1 MGDKYTGKIEKID
14 DYRWRLPRDKAAG
27 MCVEGIVYADEVLLE
42 GIKQDNALWQ
52 VANVAC
58 LPGIVG
64 PSLAM
69 PDAHYGYGFPI
80 GGVAAFDVETGVISP
95 GGVGYDINCGVR
107 LVRTDLTEAEV
118 RPRLE
123 TLLNRLFGSV
133 PSGVGS
139 EKGVAKLSN
148 AELEEVLVQGSAW
161 MLKQGMATAEDLEC
175 TEEGGRLAGADPSH
189 LSSRARE
196 RGLPQL
202 ATLGSGN
209 HFLEVQVVDEI
220 YEPSAARVMGLEEPG
235 QITVM
240 IHCGSRG
247 FGHQVCDDALDVMQQ
262 AVRKYNISL
271 PDRQLACAPV
281 GSPEGKRYF
290 AQMACAANYAW
301 ANRQGIMYRVR
312 GVFEEVFGQS
322 WERLGLRLVWDVA
335 HNIAKREEHA
345 LPAPSPAPAGE
356 GGAEGGREGPSHA
369 EHRRDAGG
377 TGPRTLCV
385 HRKGATRA
393 FAPGHPEVPERY
405 RAIGQPVIVP
415 GDMGTASYVLVGTET
430 AMRETWGSTCH
441 GAGRQLS
448 RHAALKAKH
457 GSQVIQELAE
467 RGILL
472 RAADKRTVAEEMP
485 DAYKDVDR
493 VVEVCHQAGISRKVA
508 RMRPLAVMKG

>member
-1 MGDKYTGKIEKID
+1 MGDRYTGRIEKID
-14 DYRWRLPRDKAAG
+14 DYRWRLPREATAG

-80 GGVAAFDVETGVISP
+80 GGVAAFDVERGIISP

-107 LVRTDLTEAEV
+107 LLRTDLTEAEV

-123 TLLNRLFGSV
+123 KLLNRLFGSV
-133 PSGVGS
+133 PSGVGA

-161 MLKQGMATAEDLEC
+161 MLQRGMATAEDLEC
-175 TEEGGRLAGADPSH
+175 TEEGGRLTGADPSH

-209 HFLEVQVVDEI
+209 HFLEVQRVDEI
-220 YEPSAARVMGLEEPG
+220 YDPAAARVMGLEEPG

-247 FGHQVCDDALDVMQQ
+247 LGHQVCDDALDVMQQ
-262 AVRKYNISL
+262 AARRYNISL

-281 GSPEGKRYF
+281 GSPEGRAYF

-301 ANRQGIMYRVR
+301 ANRQGIMFRVR

-335 HNIAKREEHA
+335 HNIAKMEEHG
-345 LPAPSPAPAGE
+345 GE
-356 GGAEGGREGPSHA
+356 VTSGKRQV
-369 EHRRDAGG
+369 AGG
-377 TGPRTLCV
+377 GGKKLCV

-393 FAPGHPEVPERY
+393 FAPGHREVPQRY

-415 GDMGTASYVLVGTET
+415 GDMGTASYVLVGTDT

-441 GAGRQLS
+441 GAGRQMS
-448 RHAALKAKH
+448 RHAAKKAK
-457 GSQVIQELAE
+457 SARQVMDELAE
-467 RGILL
+467 GGILL
-472 RAADKRTVAEEMP
+472 RAADKQTVAEEMP

-493 VVEVCHQAGISRKVA
+493 VVEVCHQAGLSRKVA